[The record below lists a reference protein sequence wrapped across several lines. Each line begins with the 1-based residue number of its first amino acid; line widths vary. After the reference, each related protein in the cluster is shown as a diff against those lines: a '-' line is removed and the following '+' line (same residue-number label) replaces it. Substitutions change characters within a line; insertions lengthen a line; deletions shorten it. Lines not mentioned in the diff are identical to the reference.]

1 MYIEPK
7 QKKILWTFLFVLVF
21 FISIFIYQ
29 SNYEFI
35 GYVVVV
41 ILLSLLVVASN
52 THIKYPTYVLW
63 GLLGWAFLHM
73 LGGVEIEPDRVIYTY
88 QILNLIGE
96 PYNILKYDQ
105 IIHAYGFFV
114 GTLVM
119 FNVIKKYLASPFS
132 WLGVGV
138 VVVMAG
144 LGLGAL
150 NEIIEFLMTVTLP
163 NTNVGGYENT
173 ALDLVF
179 NLIGAVA
186 AIFFLHWRRG
196 KEEISFTTSN

>member
-1 MYIEPK
+1 M
-7 QKKILWTFLFVLVF
+7 LVF
-21 FISIFIYQ
+21 FVSIFIYQ

-41 ILLSLLVVASN
+41 LLLSILVAVSN
-52 THIKYPTYVLW
+52 AHIKYPMYVLW

-73 LGGVEIEPDRVIYTY
+73 LGGVEIEPGRVIYTY
-88 QILNLIGE
+88 QILNIIGE

-105 IIHAYGFFV
+105 IIHIYGFFV

-119 FNVIKKYLASPFS
+119 FNVIKKYLVGSFS
-132 WLGVGV
+132 WLGIGV

-150 NEIIEFLMTVTLP
+150 NEIIEFFMTVLLP

-173 ALDLVF
+173 ALDLVS

-186 AIFFLHWRRG
+186 AIFFLYLRRE
-196 KEEISFTTSN
+196 KEKTHLTT